1 MSKLALRLTL
11 TITILTIVMAALIF
25 LSAGTLQ
32 FWQGWTFLG
41 IFTLTS
47 IVSTIYLYFRN
58 PDLLERRSKGGP
70 TEEKRPVQKLIQ
82 SLTVVGFFALLVVPA
97 LDLRFG
103 WSHSGIALVVAGNL
117 LDILGTVI
125 ILRVYHEN
133 SFAAATVD
141 TFEGQRVI
149 STGPYA
155 IVRHPMYFGG
165 LFYFFGIPLALGS
178 WYGLIPFALLLPA
191 MLWRMFDEERML
203 AESLPGYREYMA
215 KVKRHLI
222 PYVW

>member
-32 FWQGWTFLG
+32 FWQGWTFLS

-82 SLTVVGFFALLVVPA
+82 SLTAVGFFALLVVPA
-97 LDLRFG
+97 LDRRFG
-103 WSHSGIALVVAGNL
+103 WTQSGVALAMVGNL
-117 LDILGTVI
+117 LDIVGTLI
-125 ILRVYHEN
+125 IIRVYNEN